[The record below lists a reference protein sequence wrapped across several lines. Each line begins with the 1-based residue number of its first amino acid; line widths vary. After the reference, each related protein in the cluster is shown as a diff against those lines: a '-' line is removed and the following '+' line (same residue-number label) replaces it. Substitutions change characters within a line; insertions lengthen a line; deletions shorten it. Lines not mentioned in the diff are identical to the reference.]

1 MGSTTRNRLLGVVLA
16 TWLAGCAE
24 SPVMTSDETAPASGD
39 TAAVEAVPASE
50 VTAPVL
56 PAPAVKPKKKFRRT
70 KAKKEEVTVVATTAN
85 QPPAQIAAVVP
96 LPMPK
101 MDPVTESELKQ
112 AAQVQEAEVG
122 IVGFLSQHMLVVI
135 SALCLAAIGFYAFVV
150 YPARKNTNQNRFG

>member
-1 MGSTTRNRLLGVVLA
+1 MGFTTKNGLIGLVLA
-16 TWLAGCAE
+16 TWLVGCAE
-24 SPVMTSDETAPASGD
+24 SGVMTTDQASPATGD

-50 VTAPVL
+50 VVAPVEQ
-56 PAPAVKPKKKFRRT
+56 PAPEAVKPKKKFRRT

-85 QPPAQIAAVVP
+85 QPPELP

-122 IVGFLSQHMLVVI
+122 IVGFISQHMLVVI
-135 SALCLAAIGFYAFVV
+135 SALCLAAAGLYAFVV
-150 YPARKNTNQNRFG
+150 YPARRGNHNQNRFG